1 MTTKSAATRTVQ
13 RSDIPPPPRV
23 VRLKTLDDV
32 RVEMARLYRE
42 ARVGDM
48 DASKAGKLAYLLT
61 QIAALVRDTDLE
73 RRLTALE
80 REANGDTEAN

>member
-1 MTTKSAATRTVQ
+1 MTKKSTEKHAGQQST
-13 RSDIPPPPRV
+13 SPPPPRV

-42 ARVGDM
+42 ARREEI

-61 QIAALVRDTDLE
+61 QVAALIRDTDLE
-73 RRLTALE
+73 HRIAALE
-80 REANGDTEAN
+80 EAGHEAG